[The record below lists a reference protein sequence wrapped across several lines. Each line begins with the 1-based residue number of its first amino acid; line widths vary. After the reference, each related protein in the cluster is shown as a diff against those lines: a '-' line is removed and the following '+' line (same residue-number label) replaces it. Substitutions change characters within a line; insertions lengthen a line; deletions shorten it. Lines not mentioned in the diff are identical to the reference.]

1 MEGDMKL
8 TKELLCRAAMS
19 ACVAGAFFPL
29 GAGAA
34 DDAQSLKAEIDAL
47 KKEIQEL
54 RGLVKGSRDGAA
66 TKQEVTALQK
76 EVREA
81 KEASIKPPPD
91 KSVSIFGGTVTI
103 YGTLNADAGTV
114 ERTGA
119 TVSATALN
127 SLVGAPGATPTNHP
141 NHYQVRSNS
150 SNLGFRGNRPLW
162 GGLSA
167 FFQIESAIGIDG
179 NASTLA
185 GRDTFVGISGGF
197 GSLLY
202 GGNIDSPYKRGV
214 QGKDPFFA
222 TGIATQKGILG
233 SPGFNVASV
242 NAVTGTTIGG
252 NAANAQQQNAGFDAR
267 LNNLVMYRSPSIKGF
282 SGEIAYGANEQ
293 KSNSVAIPQIDPDV
307 WSLLLRYEMGP
318 IFASYGYERRD
329 DVFGLN
335 SLLTLVPGT
344 GVTGAAFGLPA
355 GASSKDIGN
364 KVGLGYT
371 FGDTDV
377 LLVWENLKYGTNVG
391 AVTEYDRNAWVG
403 SVTHRIGPHRGIV
416 SYGKADAGSCT
427 LAAGAACST
436 AGLGATQW
444 ALGYVYNLDKAT
456 ALYAFWTR
464 ITNERAAAY
473 NFGVSGAPA
482 AGVGADPQ
490 ALALGVRY
498 QF

>member
-1 MEGDMKL
+1 MKL
-8 TKELLCRAAMS
+8 TKELLCRAVMS
-19 ACVAGAFFPL
+19 ACVAGAFIPV

-34 DDAQSLKAEIDAL
+34 DDMQSLKAEIDAL
-47 KKEIQEL
+47 KKETQEL
-54 RGLVKGSRDGAA
+54 RGLVKGSRDAAA

-81 KEASIKPPPD
+81 KEASIKSAPD

-114 ERTGA
+114 QRTGA

-127 SLVGAPGATPTNHP
+127 SLVGAPGASPTDVP
-141 NHYQVRSNS
+141 NRYTLRSNS
-150 SNLGFRGNRPLW
+150 SNLGFRGNREVG

-167 FFQIESAIGIDG
+167 VFQIESAIGIDG
-179 NASTLA
+179 GASTLA
-185 GRDTFVGISGGF
+185 GRDTFLGISGGF
-197 GSLLY
+197 GTVLY

-214 QGKDPFFA
+214 QGKDPFFV

-242 NAVTGTTIGG
+242 NAVAGTTVGG

-267 LNNLVMYRSPSIKGF
+267 LNNLVMYRSPVFSGL
-282 SGEIAYGANEQ
+282 SGEIGYGLNEQ
-293 KSNSVAIPQIDPDV
+293 KSTSVGTQFNPDV
-307 WSLLLRYEMGP
+307 WSLQLRYEMGP
-318 IFASYGYERRD
+318 VFASYGYERRS

-335 SLLTLVPGT
+335 SLLTFVPGT
-344 GVTGAAFGLPA
+344 GVTGAAFVLPA
-355 GASSKDIGN
+355 GASSRDIGN
-364 KVGLGYT
+364 KLGLGYT

-377 LLVWENLKYGTNVG
+377 LLVWENLEYGTNFG
-391 AVTEYDRNAWVG
+391 AVTKYDRNAWVG
-403 SVTHRIGPHRGIV
+403 SATHRIGPHRGIV
-416 SYGKADAGSCT
+416 SYSKADAGSCT
-427 LAAGAACST
+427 LAAGTACST
-436 AGLGATQW
+436 AGLGATQL
-444 ALGYVYNLDKAT
+444 ALGYAYSLDKAT

-464 ITNERAAAY
+464 ITNQQAAAY